1 MDGKIQDFLKK
12 LQNKITYYIYKT
24 VNDDDAN
31 KYAEE
36 QKHTLKEYYEPAD
49 PEKEKKEKEKKDSD
63 SSDESTYDITMRYV
77 KLIIVPILSIAL
89 AVFVANELIVYPTAV
104 RIIFFLITII
114 LCNINNTAFGLLL
127 AYYICAGIAHWYINR
142 KREKMPQIPFIRI
155 LPKIFG
161 IMPFYP
167 YNADEKV
174 TGLAS
179 YLKPSNKNEKNEKTG
194 KTELDTLKEVIA
206 NYRESLSK
214 SFPYYENVKDDD
226 VFVMRMKDVN
236 EYFKELTETKYS
248 EDENNEKN
256 EKKNNEKNEK
266 KNEKNEKALFEAA
279 NGYINSEKTPAKRQN
294 GEPLSYEKK
303 QLASLLKEPKNPEP
317 SAPTLTPQSPQPAVI

>member
-36 QKHTLKEYYEPAD
+36 EKKHTLKEDYEPAD
-49 PEKEKKEKEKKDSD
+49 PEKEKEKEKDSD
-63 SSDESTYDITMRYV
+63 SSEESTTDTVLRYAQLV
-77 KLIIVPILSIAL
+77 LIPVLSVAL
-89 AVFVANELIVYPTAV
+89 AVFVANELIVYPTAI
-104 RIIFFLITII
+104 RIIFFIITII
-114 LCNINNTAFGLLL
+114 LCNVNNFAFILLL
-127 AYYICAGIAHWYINR
+127 GYYICAAIVHWYVNR
-142 KREKMPQIPFIRI
+142 KHDKPFVRY

-179 YLKPSNKNEKNEKTG
+179 YLKPSNIDKKNENTG
-194 KTELDTLKEVIA
+194 KTELGTLQEVIA

-214 SFPYYENVKDDD
+214 SFPYYENVKDDS
-226 VFVMRMKDVN
+226 VFVKRMKDLD
-236 EYFKELTETKYS
+236 EYFTELTETKYN
-248 EDENNEKN
+248 EDEINNNQKKYDAEAPKIAAEEK
-256 EKKNNEKNEK
+256 EREEEKKKNNE
-266 KNEKNEKALFEAA
+266 
-279 NGYINSEKTPAKRQN
+279 AKRTMTEEQKQEYDQQKLLN
-294 GEPLSYEKK
+294 VAKRVKEAKEAKK
-303 QLASLLKEPKNPEP
+303 EVAQ
-317 SAPTLTPQSPQPAVI
+317 PTVIQKQ